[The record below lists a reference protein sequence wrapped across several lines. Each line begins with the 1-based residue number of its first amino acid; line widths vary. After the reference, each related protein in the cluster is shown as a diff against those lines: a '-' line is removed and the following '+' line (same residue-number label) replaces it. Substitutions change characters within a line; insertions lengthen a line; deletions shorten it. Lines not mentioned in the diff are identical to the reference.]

1 MASPPTSATI
11 GSQSVKQTKR
21 KWTPEEDIILVSC
34 LTEMHTV
41 GKFNSDTG
49 FKTDYL
55 LELERMILNKIPNCT
70 IKAKPHIESR
80 IKTLKKEWSIIH
92 DMVQGKNTSG
102 FGWNDQKHMVYAEDA
117 IWESYLISHKEAAPF
132 RTRSFRFYNELSA
145 IYSKDRATGKD
156 AQTADDV
163 VEEIQDEEQNDI
175 RADTEDSAFV
185 GLDDI
190 DLTSTQPEPQNDGR
204 KRSNSS
210 KRKRSHDEAI
220 EICAENMLNAAKLI
234 SNTMSEV
241 GKNLSDG
248 LQYDRDMDMFQ
259 KLERALKEVD
269 DLANDEM
276 DLVSFKLTDH
286 PNKVAFFLSLDP
298 DRRLQWIRRF
308 LAIN

>member
-1 MASPPTSATI
+1 
-11 GSQSVKQTKR
+11 
-21 KWTPEEDIILVSC
+21 
-34 LTEMHTV
+34 
-41 GKFNSDTG
+41 
-49 FKTDYL
+49 
-55 LELERMILNKIPNCT
+55 
-70 IKAKPHIESR
+70 
-80 IKTLKKEWSIIH
+80 
-92 DMVQGKNTSG
+92 MVQGKNTSE

-117 IWESYLISHKEAAPF
+117 IWESYLISHKEAVPF
-132 RTRSFRFYNELSA
+132 RTRNFRFYNELSA
-145 IYSKDRATGKD
+145 IYSKDRATGND

-204 KRSNSS
+204 KGSNSS

-220 EICAENMLNAAKLI
+220 ENMLNAAKLI

-241 GKNLSDG
+241 GTNLSDG

-269 DLANDEM
+269 GLANDEM

>member
-1 MASPPTSATI
+1 
-11 GSQSVKQTKR
+11 
-21 KWTPEEDIILVSC
+21 
-34 LTEMHTV
+34 
-41 GKFNSDTG
+41 
-49 FKTDYL
+49 
-55 LELERMILNKIPNCT
+55 
-70 IKAKPHIESR
+70 
-80 IKTLKKEWSIIH
+80 
-92 DMVQGKNTSG
+92 MVQGKNTSG
-102 FGWNDQKHMVYAEDA
+102 FDWNDQKHMVYAEDA
-117 IWESYLISHKEAAPF
+117 IWESYLISQKEAAPF

-163 VEEIQDEEQNDI
+163 VEEIQDEEHNDI
-175 RADTEDSAFV
+175 RADTEDNAFV

-220 EICAENMLNAAKLI
+220 QCQWL
-234 SNTMSEV
+234 
-241 GKNLSDG
+241 
-248 LQYDRDMDMFQ
+248 

-269 DLANDEM
+269 GL